1 MTDRVHVRAE
11 LELFVDDAA
20 ALRQSAFERMRSAW
34 KGDDEFPFESAD
46 DVPLDQAAASVLAD
60 ALPLEFPGA
69 KRSAL
74 QIDAEATESTE
85 SDDDDADEDDDAD
98 DSAEEQDEDDDKDEK
113 DEKD

>member
-1 MTDRVHVRAE
+1 MTDRVHVKAE

-113 DEKD
+113 D

>member
-1 MTDRVHVRAE
+1 MTDRVHVKAE

-85 SDDDDADEDDDAD
+85 SDDDDADEDDDPD